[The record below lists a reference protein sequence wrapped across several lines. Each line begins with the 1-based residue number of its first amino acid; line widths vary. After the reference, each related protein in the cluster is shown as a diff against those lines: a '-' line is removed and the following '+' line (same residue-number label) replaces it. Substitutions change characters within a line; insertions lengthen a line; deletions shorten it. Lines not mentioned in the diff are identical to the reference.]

1 MELPRRTRMRIPA
14 AAAAAFLL
22 AAGLAGCGGSGASGT
37 ASSSTAPGSR
47 SSGSATTPRAGSASS
62 LTISPAR
69 PTTRS
74 ELSFTFTAPLTSGVH
89 GRHVISYSL
98 SLVGPQQAGCVSAHE
113 AGAPR
118 IAAGPGAR
126 ITIGPGEPHASWCA
140 GRYVA
145 RVLELAS
152 AHCTGA
158 TPCPQYVRVVAVVG
172 RRTFTVSR
180 A

>member
-1 MELPRRTRMRIPA
+1 MMEFPRRTRMRISA
-14 AAAAAFLL
+14 VGALALL
-22 AAGLAGCGGSGASGT
+22 MAAGLAGCGGSGASGT
-37 ASSSTAPGSR
+37 ASSSTSPGSR
-47 SSGSATTPRAGSASS
+47 NSGSATTPSAGASS

-74 ELSFTFTAPLTSGVH
+74 ELSFTFTAPVASGVH

-118 IAAGPGAR
+118 VAAGPGAR
-126 ITIGPGEPHASWCA
+126 IVIGPGELHAPWCA

-145 RVLELAS
+145 RLLELTS
-152 AHCTGA
+152 AHCTGTA
-158 TPCPQYVRVVAVVG
+158 PCPQYVRVVGVVG
-172 RRTFTVSR
+172 RRTFIVR
-180 A
+180 RP